1 MTASVSATISKAQ
14 LKRMQRKLDENTL
27 YRRPVEDLLREA
39 SEFALRE
46 ARSNAQDLGGI
57 PAALHAEA
65 HGFMAKVTGRA
76 PGMRIMEVGR
86 KPLSVGGKFPPP
98 SAFARFGDAS
108 VQWAMARAVAVRGIK
123 GRFFVRKARGKLQRS
138 EFGRLIRLAKKAIA
152 AGWMAP

>member
-1 MTASVSATISKAQ
+1 MTASVKATVSKAQ
-14 LKRMQRKLDENTL
+14 LKRMQRKLDEDKL
-27 YRRPVEDLLREA
+27 YRRPVEDLLHDA
-39 SEFALRE
+39 AEFALRE
-46 ARSNAQDLGGI
+46 AQSNAKDLGGI

-65 HGFMAKVTGRA
+65 RGFMAKVVGRA

-86 KPLSVGGKFPPP
+86 KPVSAGGKFPPP
-98 SAFARFGDAS
+98 SAFARFGDER
-108 VQWAMARAVAVRGIK
+108 VQFALARAVATRGIK